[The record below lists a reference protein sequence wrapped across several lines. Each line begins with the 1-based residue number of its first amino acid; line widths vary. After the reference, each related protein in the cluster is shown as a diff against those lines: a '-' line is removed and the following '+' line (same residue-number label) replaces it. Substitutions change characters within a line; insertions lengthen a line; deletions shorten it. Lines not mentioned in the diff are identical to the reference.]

1 MYTDDDNVL
10 DKIVEANDNEDNWT
24 TMTIDQL
31 LLHVDMLIASAS
43 TKH

>member
-10 DKIVEANDNEDNWT
+10 NKIVEANDNEDNWT

-43 TKH
+43 IKH